1 MSNHN
6 HTESG
11 LQFLTTLWLNHAL
24 ATHETGGYRWVNLC
38 AIVQSA
44 LAQGT
49 KKSEILKA
57 IDNGIKAA
65 DMPKTIYTGAT
76 VAQPTEMK
84 K

>member
-6 HTESG
+6 HAETA
-11 LQFLTTLWLNHAL
+11 LRFLTTLWFGHAL

-38 AIVQSA
+38 AVVQSA

-49 KKSEILKA
+49 PKSEILKA
-57 IDNGIKAA
+57 IDNGLKAA

-84 K
+84 Q

>member
-11 LQFLTTLWLNHAL
+11 LRFLTTLWFDHAWT
-24 ATHETGGYRWVNLC
+24 THETGGYRWVNLC

-49 KKSEILKA
+49 SKSEILKA
-57 IDNGIKAA
+57 LENGIKAA
-65 DMPKTIYTGAT
+65 NMPKTIYTGAT
-76 VAQPTEMK
+76 VAQPTEMRK
-84 K
+84 

>member
-6 HTESG
+6 HAETA
-11 LQFLTTLWLNHAL
+11 LRFLTTLWFGHAL

-38 AIVQSA
+38 AVVQSA

-49 KKSEILKA
+49 PKSDILKA
-57 IDNGIKAA
+57 LDNGLKAA
-65 DMPKTIYTGAT
+65 DMPKPIYT
-76 VAQPTEMK
+76 VAHVALPTEMK